1 MSRATPACD
10 TVTVPGARPD
20 RSEYR
25 NVTQARPRV
34 FAGVPTLIAVPETS
48 DFPTPVVIWYHGLH
62 ADALAHA
69 AELERCAAAG
79 FLAIGVDVVGHG
91 ARRDANL
98 AEWLSQSPDGGLSV
112 MLSLVEQTVLEL
124 PAMLDEIEETFPI
137 NRDRVSLVGI
147 SMGAFLVYRAVVD
160 GPPIRAIVALLGS
173 PEWPSSE
180 SPHLSLARFRDV
192 AVLSITAEHD
202 ASVSPAAAQ
211 RLHEALQRLP
221 DSDSAKPEH
230 HHMLRGAAHGLSA
243 MEWTRA
249 MRVTMQWLKRWG

>member
-1 MSRATPACD
+1 MTRA
-10 TVTVPGARPD
+10 
-20 RSEYR
+20 
-25 NVTQARPRV
+25 NPRV
-34 FAGVPTLIAVPETS
+34 FAGVPTLIAVPETA
-48 DFPTPVVIWYHGLH
+48 DYPTPIVIWYHGLH

-79 FLAIGVDVVGHG
+79 FLAIGIDAVGHG

-98 AEWLSQSPDGGLSV
+98 AEWLAQSPDGGLSV
-112 MLSLVEQTVLEL
+112 VLSLVEQTVLEL
-124 PAMLDEIEETFPI
+124 PAMLDAIEEQFPI

-147 SMGAFLVYRAVVD
+147 SMGAFLAYRSVVD

-173 PEWPSSE
+173 PEWPSSD

-202 ASVSPAAAQ
+202 DAVSPDGVH

-221 DSDSAKPEH
+221 VSGVAKPEH
-230 HHMLRGAAHGLSA
+230 HHVLRGAAHGMSA
-243 MEWTRA
+243 MEWARA